1 MSLILTFLGAT
12 STHRIKIA
20 VTAAKLLSGQGKRVL
35 LAGNVEP
42 TMSMLL
48 NFSVGCDPQE
58 IAINL
63 HVVYLQASVLLERSW
78 NDIKQL
84 ESEYL
89 KTPLLKEVY
98 GQELAVL
105 PGMDS
110 ALALNA
116 IRQYDESGNYDVIIY
131 CGYGDSRT
139 IRMFGMPDFI
149 SWYWRRFH
157 QLFVNSDIGKI
168 LTEAPIIQTLINNL
182 FNFNWMD
189 NNFVHP
195 IDQTISFLEKG
206 KEAVADPKRV
216 VAFLVSTPEILEL
229 AACRYLWGSSQQ
241 INLTVGGLILVTS
254 GNMDAKN
261 MIPGEFSPL
270 AVSVFPDR
278 STSDWQILM
287 DSLPDFEAQALE
299 APKPIEINVCE
310 RKVSLFLPGFEKKQI
325 KLTQHGPEVTV
336 EAGDQRRNIS
346 LPSSLI
352 GRSVTGAKFQHNYL
366 IISF

>member
-42 TMSMLL
+42 TMSILL
-48 NFSVGCDPQE
+48 NFPVSCDPQE
-58 IAINL
+58 IGVNL
-63 HVVYLQASVLLERSW
+63 QVVNLQTSVLLERSW
-78 NDIKQL
+78 NDIKHL

-98 GQELAVL
+98 GQELVVL

-116 IRQYDESGNYDVIIY
+116 IRQYDESGNYDVIIH

-139 IRMFGMPDFI
+139 IRMFGIPDFI
-149 SWYWRRFH
+149 SWYWQRFH

-168 LTEAPIIQTLINNL
+168 LTESPIIQTLINNL
-182 FNFNWMD
+182 FNFNWTD
-189 NNFVHP
+189 DNFVQP
-195 IDQTISFLEKG
+195 VDKAISFLKKG

-216 VAFLVSTPEILEL
+216 IAFLVSTPEVLEL
-229 AACRYLWGSSQQ
+229 AACRHLWGSSQQ
-241 INLTVGGLILVTS
+241 VNLTVGGLILVTS
-254 GNMDAKN
+254 GNIDAKN
-261 MIPGEFSPL
+261 MISEEFDPL
-270 AVSVFPDR
+270 AVSVVPDP

-287 DSLPDFEAQALE
+287 DSLPDFEAQALQ
-299 APKPIEINVCE
+299 APKPIEINVHE
-310 RKVSLFLPGFEKKQI
+310 RKVILFLPGFDKKQI

-352 GRSVTGAKFQHNYL
+352 GRSVNGAKFQHNYL